1 MAAASVFFLCRP
13 RLLDSY
19 RGLVFIPASLAFLTC
34 IFIFCYISS
43 TSTLIYLHNNNHI
56 LHSTEPIRIPTK
68 PIPIISLPK
77 RTAASSVLVSKISN
91 LSIEVDDQDHLGNG
105 REGVRIQSKLTK
117 QDPIGSIE
125 NPLPTAT
132 ATNNDVYHDRDTFL
146 ENYRAMNKTLKIYI
160 YPHKRDDPFAN
171 VLLPSHSEPGG
182 NYASESFFK
191 QALMSSHFITD
202 NPSQADFF
210 FLPFSIASMRH
221 DPRIGVGGIQDFV
234 KDYVFNVSH
243 KYPFWNRTG
252 GADHFYV
259 ACHSIGK
266 VAMDKAEEVR
276 NSVVQVVCTSNY
288 FVQGYVPHK
297 DVCPCLRFGPDMM
310 ILHWL
315 THQKGLRSEH
325 GQDRG
330 CDRSTMVCVPVVLAD
345 HYDLPFAD
353 ILNWKSFSVVVATAD
368 IPSLKRI
375 LRELG
380 FEEYLRLQR
389 NVVEVRRHFQW
400 HVKPVEFDVF
410 YMVMYELWLRRGHV
424 RISSF

>member
-1 MAAASVFFLCRP
+1 
-13 RLLDSY
+13 
-19 RGLVFIPASLAFLTC
+19 
-34 IFIFCYISS
+34 
-43 TSTLIYLHNNNHI
+43 
-56 LHSTEPIRIPTK
+56 
-68 PIPIISLPK
+68 
-77 RTAASSVLVSKISN
+77 
-91 LSIEVDDQDHLGNG
+91 
-105 REGVRIQSKLTK
+105 
-117 QDPIGSIE
+117 
-125 NPLPTAT
+125 
-132 ATNNDVYHDRDTFL
+132 
-146 ENYRAMNKTLKIYI
+146 MNKTLKIYV

-171 VLLPSHSEPGG
+171 VLLPSHSKPGG
-182 NYASESFFK
+182 NYASESYFK

-276 NSVVQVVCTSNY
+276 NSAVQVVCTSNY

-297 DVCPCLRFGPDMM
+297 DVSLPQIWPRHDDPPVVDPSKRKKLAFFAGGINAPTRKYLVQTWQNDSEIFAHAGRLKTPYSTQ
-310 ILHWL
+310 L
-315 THQKGLRSEH
+315 LRSKFCLHAKGYEVNTARI
-325 GQDRG
+325 GDAIYYG
-330 CDRSTMVCVPVVLAD
+330 CVPVVLAD

-424 RISSF
+424 RIFSF